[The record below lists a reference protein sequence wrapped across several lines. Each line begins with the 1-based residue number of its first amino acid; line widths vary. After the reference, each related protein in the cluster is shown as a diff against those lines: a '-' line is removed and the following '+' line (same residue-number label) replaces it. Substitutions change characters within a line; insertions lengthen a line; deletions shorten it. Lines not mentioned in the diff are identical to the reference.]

1 MLDPRRPSSLLLVA
15 AAGLASMATDCERS
29 PRGLQPTPLVRV
41 EIRLES
47 EPAAEPPADRQ
58 ADFEGCL
65 ERMGGD
71 NNVRPSWR
79 DYAPTALTGTAPN
92 TFRAEF
98 FDVPSDV
105 VNTMTV
111 HDRNECRRDPLGQGR
126 VTSGITVNGTVLGR
140 IIPATGALQFSVDA
154 DGAVESPGRG
164 QESSP

>member
-1 MLDPRRPSSLLLVA
+1 MLDPRRPCSLFLVA

-29 PRGLQPTPLVRV
+29 PRGLEPSPLVRV

-65 ERMGGD
+65 ERMGAD

-79 DYAPTALTGTAPN
+79 DYAPVTLTETAPN

-98 FDVPSDV
+98 FDVPTDV
-105 VNTMTV
+105 VHTMTV
-111 HDRNECRRDPLGQGR
+111 HDRNQCRRDPLGQGR
-126 VTSGITVNGTVLGR
+126 VTSGVTVNGAILERV
-140 IIPATGALQFSVDA
+140 IPATGALQFSVDSDGGIMSPA
-154 DGAVESPGRG
+154 DG
-164 QESSP
+164 